1 VSQGHPL
8 QFRQP
13 TPVSCP
19 ASAILRN
26 PRTRLDRPAP
36 EVRLPPLLGKVS
48 YSDNEPE
55 KVQARGGEAGTGL
68 STPPPSLG
76 SDGGL
81 SMAGMVKTPP
91 PMPQK
96 NFSTLR
102 VCYVTLVTST
112 V

>member
-36 EVRLPPLLGKVS
+36 EVRLPPFWEKSRIRTTNRKKFKRVGEKQGPGSAPRRLPSGPTGVS
-48 YSDNEPE
+48 PWPGWSRP
-55 KVQARGGEAGTGL
+55 L
-68 STPPPSLG
+68 PPCL
-76 SDGGL
+76 
-81 SMAGMVKTPP
+81 K
-91 PMPQK
+91 K